1 MTITDWMLIT
11 NELQTKLSI
20 LKTSISTFWLSTI
33 YTPQSSK
40 IAKKWRKYQNTP
52 PKVEH
57 GFVPLKDRRLA
68 HIVEAY
74 NPDDQPLLQHL
85 DMLRNVM
92 AEADEWI
99 LIINILIY
107 MIWINLLSIFSSY
120 VTITSL
126 LNNAFGNAK

>member
-57 GFVPLKDRRLA
+57 GFAPLGAPIEMVP
-68 HIVEAY
+68 H
-74 NPDDQPLLQHL
+74 
-85 DMLRNVM
+85 
-92 AEADEWI
+92 
-99 LIINILIY
+99 
-107 MIWINLLSIFSSY
+107 
-120 VTITSL
+120 
-126 LNNAFGNAK
+126 